1 MTSNRKLAA
10 AYFRVA
16 IWNGIISI
24 ILKKFFSLELLGVFF
39 MTVFILMAIVA
50 IAMWLLSL
58 FEEVNDE
65 LP

>member
-1 MTSNRKLAA
+1 MASNRKLAA

-24 ILKKFFSLELLGVFF
+24 ILKKFFSLELLGIFF